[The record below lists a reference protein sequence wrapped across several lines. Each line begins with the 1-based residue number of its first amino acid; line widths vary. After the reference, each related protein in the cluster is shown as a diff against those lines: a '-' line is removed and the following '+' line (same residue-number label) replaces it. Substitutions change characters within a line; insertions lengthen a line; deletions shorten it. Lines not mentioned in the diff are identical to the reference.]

1 MDPYIERI
9 LRAQIYDL
17 VRETP
22 LQHAPQLSVR
32 TGQDVWIKREDLQPV
47 HSFKIRGAYNRIAKL
62 STDERKR
69 GVITASAG
77 NHAQG
82 VAMAAAHLQLQAT
95 IFMPETTPSIK
106 VQAVKALGGEIQLIG
121 DDFDTAREAAALA
134 CHERGATYIPPFDDP
149 DVIAG
154 QGTVAMEIFRQHRG
168 PIDAIFVPVGGGG
181 LLAGVAT
188 YTKFISPQ
196 TKIIAVEPQDAA
208 SLHAALVAGQRIT
221 LPRVGLFADGVAV
234 RQVGAEPFAVL
245 QDKVDGTLTVGTDEI
260 CAAIKDIFE
269 DNRSLA
275 EPSGALSVAGIKR
288 YAELHPE
295 FHGQRWVAIESGAN
309 MGFDR
314 LRHVAE
320 RAELGER
327 REVLMAVTIP
337 EQRGSFLAF
346 CQQLGR
352 LPITEFNY
360 RMAKDEKAHIFVGVA
375 IPEGQQRHRELH
387 AHLQQVGYPVADLT
401 HDEMAKLHLRFMVG
415 GRVAGDLS
423 ERLYAFEFP
432 ERPGALLDFL
442 TRLGQSW
449 NITLFHYRNHGAA
462 FGRVLVGIE
471 ASAAE
476 EPALRQALSAVGY
489 DFMDESAN
497 PAYQL
502 FLR

>member
-17 VRETP
+17 VEETP
-22 LQHAPQLSVR
+22 LQPARRLSAR
-32 TGQDVWIKREDLQPV
+32 TGHHIWIKREDLQPV
-47 HSFKIRGAYNRIAKL
+47 HSFKLRGAYNRLAKL
-62 STDERKR
+62 SPEQRGR

-82 VAMAAAHLQLQAT
+82 VAMAAAHLGLSAL

-106 VQAVKALGGEIQLIG
+106 VQAVQALGGEIRLVG
-121 DDFDTAREAAALA
+121 DDFDTARAAAEVE
-134 CHERGATYIPPFDDP
+134 CRERGATYIPPYDDP

-154 QGTVAMEIFRQHRG
+154 QGTVALEIFRQHRG

-181 LLAGVAT
+181 LIAGIAA

-196 TKIIAVEPQDAA
+196 TRIIAVEPDDAA
-208 SLHAALVAGQRIT
+208 SLHAALAAGRRVV
-221 LPRVGLFADGVAV
+221 LPRVGIFADGVAV
-234 RQVGAEPFAVL
+234 RQVGEEPFAVL
-245 QDKVDGTLTVGTDEI
+245 KNTVDASITVSADEI

-275 EPSGALSVAGIKR
+275 EPAGALAIAGIKR
-288 YAELHPE
+288 YVDGYASAQQTL
-295 FHGQRWVAIESGAN
+295 VAIESGAN

-320 RAELGER
+320 RAELGEQ
-327 REVLMAVTIP
+327 REVLLAVTIP
-337 EQRGSFLAF
+337 ERKGSFLAF
-346 CQQLGR
+346 CEQLGR

-360 RMAKDEKAHIFVGVA
+360 RLCPSEHAHIFVGVG
-375 IPEGQQRHRELH
+375 IRQGHGQHREL
-387 AHLQQVGYPVADLT
+387 ASTLQAAGYPVVDLT

-415 GRVAGDLS
+415 GRVAGSLA

-442 TRLGQSW
+442 NRLGQSW

-462 FGRVLVGIE
+462 WGRVLVGIE
-471 ASAAE
+471 AAE
-476 EPALRQALSAVGY
+476 TQRPQLHEALSSVGY
-489 DFMDESAN
+489 AFTDESDN
-497 PAYQL
+497 PAYRL